1 MIGRLLGRKIYYYI
15 PTCPDC
21 GSRRTGKYV
30 KEPSS
35 AETAQYI
42 MRQSLR
48 HGELI
53 TFLPEVPFTNC
64 YCEECG
70 YEWHYDVVGKWI
82 SPRRIEEEKVARNT
96 NQKYIAFNRK
106 YPRKKKSLFRKI
118 FSFLPW

>member
-48 HGELI
+48 HGADYL
-53 TFLPEVPFTNC
+53 LPEVPLPT
-64 YCEECG
+64 
-70 YEWHYDVVGKWI
+70 V
-82 SPRRIEEEKVARNT
+82 
-96 NQKYIAFNRK
+96 IAKNAAM
-106 YPRKKKSLFRKI
+106 SGI
-118 FSFLPW
+118 TTW